1 METETTDRT
10 AAAIED
16 ARAAPSSPAPRPPSP
31 SPWSPLRQRLFR
43 ALWLANLVSFVGTWI
58 HEVGAAWLMTSL
70 APTPVWVAA
79 VQAAAMLPMFLLVL
93 PAGTLADLLD
103 RRRLLLAAVLWM
115 VAVSASLGALTLAGE
130 VTPPLLLVFTALL
143 AGGSA
148 FAAPTWQSLLPEVV
162 GREELPGAIALGSL
176 SVNLAR
182 SVGPAIGGVIV
193 AAAGPGAAFL
203 LNAVSF
209 TVIVAVL
216 ASWRRPGIAGPLPA
230 ERLLGAMRTGLRY
243 VGHAPRLVSVLVR
256 SSAFIACGTALWALL
271 PLLARRELGLG
282 AAGYGGLL
290 AVFGVGAVSAATVL
304 PRVRRRVST
313 EALATIAALVFAA
326 TLSGLAVAPRA
337 GWVAAAM
344 FAGGAAWLTLLS
356 GFQIAAQTVLPEW
369 VRGRALAAYLLVF
382 FGSMGLA
389 SLVWGAVASV
399 LGLRPAFALAAL
411 GAAASVLLRVRFRL
425 RTGEDLDLSPSRHW
439 PAPATAG
446 EIAPERGPVM
456 ITLEYRVPP
465 EEAAEF
471 ERAMAKVRMAR
482 RRDGAYFWDLFADAA
497 DPERYVEIYL
507 TDSWLEHL
515 RQHERV
521 TEQDRRAEAVARE
534 HVVGGVPSA
543 VTHLISV
550 GRRVRRG

>member
-1 METETTDRT
+1 M
-10 AAAIED
+10 
-16 ARAAPSSPAPRPPSP
+16 
-31 SPWSPLRQRLFR
+31 
-43 ALWLANLVSFVGTWI
+43 VSFVGTWI

-70 APTPVWVAA
+70 APRPVWVAA

-103 RRRLLLAAVLWM
+103 RRRLLLAAIAWM
-115 VAVSASLGALTLAGE
+115 LLASGALGALTLAGA
-130 VTPPLLLVFTALL
+130 VTPPLLLALTALL
-143 AGGSA
+143 AAGQA

-162 GREELPGAIALGSL
+162 GRDELPGAIALGSL

-182 SVGPAIGGVIV
+182 SVGPALGGVIV
-193 AAAGPGAAFL
+193 AAAGPGAAFQ

-209 TVIVAVL
+209 VAVL
-216 ASWRRPGIAGPLPA
+216 GVLARWRRPGAAGPLPA
-230 ERLLGAMRTGLRY
+230 EHLLGAMRTGLRY

-271 PLLARRELGLG
+271 PLLARSELGLG

-290 AVFGVGAVSAATVL
+290 AVFGVGAVTAAAAL
-304 PRVRRRVST
+304 PRLRRSAST
-313 EALATIAALVFAA
+313 DALATAAALIFAA
-326 TLSGLAVAPRA
+326 ALSGLAVAPRA
-337 GWVAAAM
+337 AWVAAAM
-344 FAGGAAWLTLLS
+344 FAGGGAWLTLLS
-356 GFQIAAQTVLPEW
+356 GFQVAAQTVLPAW

-389 SLVWGAVASV
+389 SLGWGAVATA
-399 LGLRPAFALAAL
+399 LGLRPALALAAL
-411 GAAASVLLRVRFRL
+411 GAAASTLLRLRFRL

-456 ITLEYRVPP
+456 VTLEYRVRP

-471 ERAMAKVRMAR
+471 ERAMAKVRLAR
-482 RRDGAYFWDLFADAA
+482 RRDGAYFWDLFTDAA
-497 DPERYVEIYL
+497 DPERYVEVYL

-521 TEQDRRAEAVARE
+521 TEEDRRAEGVARE
-534 HVVGGVPSA
+534 HAVGAAPRA
-543 VTHLISV
+543 VTHLLSA
-550 GRRVRRG
+550 GRRVRHR

>member
-1 METETTDRT
+1 VATDTTERPAPAIEDTDT
-10 AAAIED
+10 AAA
-16 ARAAPSSPAPRPPSP
+16 APTPPSPP

-43 ALWLANLVSFVGTWI
+43 ALWVANLVSFVGTWI

-103 RRRLLLAAVLWM
+103 RRRLLLAAVVWM
-115 VAVSASLGALTLAGE
+115 LAASGSLGALTLAGH

-143 AGGSA
+143 AGGQA

-182 SVGPAIGGVIV
+182 SVGPALGGVIV

-209 TVIVAVL
+209 LVIVAVL

-290 AVFGVGAVSAATVL
+290 AVFGVGAVSAAAVL
-304 PRVRRRVST
+304 PRVRRRTSI
-313 EALATIAALVFAA
+313 EAQATVAALTFAA
-326 TLSGLAVAPRA
+326 TLGGLSVAPRV

-356 GFQIAAQTVLPEW
+356 GFQIAAQTVLPAW

-389 SLVWGAVASV
+389 SLGWGAIATA
-399 LGLRPAFALAAL
+399 LGLRPALALAAV
-411 GAAASVLLRVRFRL
+411 GAAASVLLRARFRL

-482 RRDGAYFWDLFADAA
+482 RRDGAYFWDLFTDAA
-497 DPERYVEIYL
+497 DPERYVEVYL

-534 HVVGGVPSA
+534 HVIGGAPRA
-543 VTHLISV
+543 VTHLLSV
-550 GRRVRRG
+550 GRRARRG

>member
-1 METETTDRT
+1 VETETPERP

-16 ARAAPSSPAPRPPSP
+16 ARTAPAPPASSPSS
-31 SPWSPLRQRLFR
+31 WSPLRQRLFR
-43 ALWLANLVSFVGTWI
+43 ALWLANMVSFVGTWI

-103 RRRLLLAAVLWM
+103 RRRLLLAAVIWM
-115 VAVSASLGALTLAGE
+115 VAVSGSLGALTLAGE

-143 AGGSA
+143 AGGQA

-209 TVIVAVL
+209 IVIVAVL

-290 AVFGVGAVSAATVL
+290 AVFGVGAVSAAAVL

-313 EALATIAALVFAA
+313 EALATIAALVFAV
-326 TLSGLAVAPRA
+326 TLSGLSVAPRA

-389 SLVWGAVASV
+389 SLAWGAIASA

-411 GAAASVLLRVRFRL
+411 GAAASVLLRARFRL

-482 RRDGAYFWDLFADAA
+482 RRDGAYFWDLFTDAA

-534 HVVGGVPSA
+534 HVVGGAPRA
-543 VTHLISV
+543 VTHLLSV
-550 GRRVRRG
+550 GRRARRG